1 MKMKKAIIY
10 FFALLFLAVSSIEAK
25 KNVRKVS
32 RKKTYKSIKKKRVKR
47 KTKANVVRVNQ
58 NELLNCKQFLHNKI
72 NNGEYSVGID
82 ISRYQKINFN
92 ELDTSIK
99 FVICKASEGTRLI
112 DRKFAYH
119 WNNISDRMKKGAYH
133 FFIPHVSGK
142 QQARLFL
149 SVVPFEKGHLLPVID
164 VEQCWAYK
172 RAGKVQKVQNLK
184 EFIKEIEMVL
194 GVKPIIYTNSHFWNT
209 NFAPYMKDMTN
220 DFQLWIADYRG
231 SDEPGIPRGWSDW
244 SIWQHSPK
252 GRLSGIAS
260 DVDLNVCKVNIN
272 KLLIK

>member
-1 MKMKKAIIY
+1 MNMKKVIV
-10 FFALLFLAVSSIEAK
+10 FLLSVLFVFAYPLEAK
-25 KNVRKVS
+25 KNVRKSS
-32 RKKTYKSIKKKRVKR
+32 RKKTYKSSRKKHSKR
-47 KTKANVVRVNQ
+47 KSKVAVARINQ
-58 NELLNCKQFLHNKI
+58 NELLNCKQYLHNKI
-72 NNGEYSVGID
+72 NTGEYSVGID

-119 WNNISDRMKKGAYH
+119 WNNISDKMKKGAYH
-133 FFIPHVSGK
+133 FFIPHVSGQ

-172 RAGKVQKVQNLK
+172 RAGKLQKVQNLK
-184 EFIKEIEMVL
+184 EFIQEIELVL
-194 GVKPIIYTNSHFWNT
+194 GVKPIIYTNSHFWNA
-209 NFAPYMKDMTN
+209 NYAPFMKELTN
-220 DFQLWIADYRG
+220 DFHLWIADYRG

-260 DVDLNVCKVNIN
+260 DVDLNVCKVNID